1 MARRTAGCTF
11 AFSGAAK
18 ETATRSFSGGRAAAS
33 ANGRSGA
40 GMASGSPSSGPET
53 TSSHSA
59 VSATRRDTQPATLS
73 ACQWTG
79 SGVNGT
85 RPRWVFNPTR
95 PLQEAGIR
103 IEPPP
108 SVAGA
113 GAALGLLGLDAG
125 PLGEHHPEGV
135 QPRVDALDALEIQVD
150 QLAWRDLARAY
161 QLSLA
166 GWAGEC
172 QLGRVHGR
180 GEIISEG
187 ASTPYLESSRMQ
199 EI

>member
-1 MARRTAGCTF
+1 
-11 AFSGAAK
+11 
-18 ETATRSFSGGRAAAS
+18 
-33 ANGRSGA
+33 GRSGT

-53 TSSHSA
+53 TSSHNA

-108 SVAGA
+108 SVA
-113 GAALGLLGLDAG
+113 DAT
-125 PLGEHHPEGV
+125 
-135 QPRVDALDALEIQVD
+135 
-150 QLAWRDLARAY
+150 LARPAATAAPEPP
-161 QLSLA
+161 LDPPGVSSGLH
-166 GWAGEC
+166 G
-172 QLGRVHGR
+172 LRVTPKDRDSVHGK
-180 GEIISEG
+180 I
-187 ASTPYLESSRMQ
+187 ASYDMCVFPITIASA
-199 EI
+199 